1 MLLEICYSG
10 TSLVIQW
17 LRLHSST
24 AGSWIQFLVGELRS
38 HMLCCMAKK
47 EEEEEKKYIVH
58 LVFTTFFYLQC
69 VIYNFVMLQNHT
81 VFVKIWEYK
90 YLYKC

>member
-1 MLLEICYSG
+1 M
-10 TSLVIQW
+10 
-17 LRLHSST
+17 
-24 AGSWIQFLVGELRS
+24 GSIPGWGIKIS
-38 HMLCCMAKK
+38 HAVQHGQKKKK
-47 EEEEEKKYIVH
+47 ELKEKYIVR

-69 VIYNFVMLQNHT
+69 VICNFVMLQNHT

>member
-1 MLLEICYSG
+1 
-10 TSLVIQW
+10 
-17 LRLHSST
+17 
-24 AGSWIQFLVGELRS
+24 
-38 HMLCCMAKK
+38 MAKK
-47 EEEEEKKYIVH
+47 EEEEEEEKKYIVH

-81 VFVKIWEYK
+81 AFVKIWEYK